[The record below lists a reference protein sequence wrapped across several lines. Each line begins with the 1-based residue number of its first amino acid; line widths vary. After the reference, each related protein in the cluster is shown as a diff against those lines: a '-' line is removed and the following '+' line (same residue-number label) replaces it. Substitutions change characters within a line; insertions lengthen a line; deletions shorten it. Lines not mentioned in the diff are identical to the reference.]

1 VVGKASPKQYTLG
14 VSKYIVGHKLKV
26 QADLTKS
33 VLDDQDEEVMLRTGF
48 EFHF

>member
-1 VVGKASPKQYTLG
+1 
-14 VSKYIVGHKLKV
+14 V